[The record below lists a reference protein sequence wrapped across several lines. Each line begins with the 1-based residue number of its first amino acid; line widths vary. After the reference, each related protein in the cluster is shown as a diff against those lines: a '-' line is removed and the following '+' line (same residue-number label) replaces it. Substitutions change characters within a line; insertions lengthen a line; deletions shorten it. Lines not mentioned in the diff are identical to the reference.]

1 MILMFDS
8 DVILYG
14 EVSIGV
20 NALLSSRDFFF
31 IQFLNTKWFV
41 STCAA
46 LVSLIKKVCHL
57 FRDDLLNWKVFPYL
71 INSAIIHYRGFNDPQ
86 FL

>member
-1 MILMFDS
+1 MILLFDS

-20 NALLSSRDFFF
+20 NVLQFF
-31 IQFLNTKWFV
+31 IQFLNTKRFV

-71 INSAIIHYRGFNDPQ
+71 INSAIIDYRGFNDPR

>member
-1 MILMFDS
+1 M
-8 DVILYG
+8 ILYG

-20 NALLSSRDFFF
+20 NVLLSLRDFFYSVF
-31 IQFLNTKWFV
+31 KYEMFV

-46 LVSLIKKVCHL
+46 LVSLIKKVYHL

-71 INSAIIHYRGFNDPQ
+71 INSAIIYYRGFNDRR